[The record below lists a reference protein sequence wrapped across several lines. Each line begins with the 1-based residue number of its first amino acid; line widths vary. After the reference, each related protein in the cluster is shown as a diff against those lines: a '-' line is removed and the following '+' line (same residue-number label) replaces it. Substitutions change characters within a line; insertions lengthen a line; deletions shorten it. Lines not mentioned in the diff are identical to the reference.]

1 MIRVT
6 AQQIV
11 AIGVGALP
19 MVLIVACV
27 LGGSLILVIDVG
39 VNLHAEGAG
48 DFLGTVIV
56 VILIRELGPL
66 LTAFVIVARSGSAM
80 CTEVGNLQVGLQI
93 MALRAMGIRIL
104 NFIVLPRMLAF
115 VLSMVCLTVYFNLVA
130 VMSGIA
136 VATLACGIPYAALL
150 DGLEHSLGLTD
161 MLIMM
166 VKGGVFGLAI
176 SAICCHHGLSV
187 QGAAPHVSLAAVRA
201 TETSVMVCVLLDV
214 LMVVIQMVL
223 A

>member
-27 LGGSLILVIDVG
+27 LGGSLILVIDGG
-39 VNLHAEGAG
+39 VNLRAEGAG

-80 CTEVGNLQVGLQI
+80 CTEIGNLQVGWQI

-130 VMSGIA
+130 VMSGMT
-136 VATLACGIPYAALL
+136 VAALACGIPYAALL
-150 DGLEHSLGLTD
+150 DVLERSIGLTD
-161 MLIMM
+161 MLIMT

-187 QGAAPHVSLAAVRA
+187 QGAAPQVSLAAVRA
-201 TETSVMVCVLLDV
+201 TETSVVVCVLLDV